1 MNITDTFYP
10 KVLGSLETFGLFPLP
25 QFHSTRTRADHVGRC
40 DRAIS
45 RDETAYPDPHSFKP
59 ERFLE
64 PVDSESKKRLNP
76 RNYVFGAGRRKC
88 PGIHLVEAGLWLVIA
103 RIVATLDIKKQVVDG
118 VEVEPEVS
126 YDNAFLR

>member
-1 MNITDTFYP
+1 MTSITDTSCP
-10 KVLGSLETFGLFPLP
+10 RALGSSETSGRFPTFIETLGL
-25 QFHSTRTRADHVGRC
+25 TVGR
-40 DRAIS
+40 AIA
-45 RDETAYPDPHSFKP
+45 RDETIYPDPNSFKP

-64 PVDSESKKRLNP
+64 PKKILDP
-76 RNYVFGAGRRKC
+76 RNYVFGAGRRRC

-103 RIVATLDIKKQVVDG
+103 RIVATLDIRKQVVNG

>member
-1 MNITDTFYP
+1 MSTTDTSCP
-10 KVLGSLETFGLFPLP
+10 KALGSLEISGRFSI
-25 QFHSTRTRADHVGRC
+25 QSIVSNSRTNNDRYG
-40 DRAIS
+40 RAIS
-45 RDETAYPDPHSFKP
+45 RDETVYPDPNSFKP

-64 PVDSESKKRLNP
+64 PVDAETKKRLDP

-88 PGIHLVEAGLWLVIA
+88 PGIHLIEAGLWLVIA
-103 RIVATLDIKKQVVDG
+103 RIVATLDVRKKVVNG